1 MAEYKF
7 KKSDYISMVRQH
19 KRKIAQMQQTIDKLN
34 HDCELYKDYIRMM
47 EDKRNIIVGKV

>member
-34 HDCELYKDYIRMM
+34 YDCELYKDYIRMM
-47 EDKRNIIVGKV
+47 EGKKNIIVGKV

>member
-34 HDCELYKDYIRMM
+34 YDCELYKDYIRMM
-47 EDKRNIIVGKV
+47 EDKKNIIVGKV

>member
-47 EDKRNIIVGKV
+47 EDKKNIIVGKV

>member
-19 KRKIAQMQQTIDKLN
+19 KKKIAQMQQIIDKLN
-34 HDCELYKDYIRMM
+34 YDCELYKDYIRMM
-47 EDKRNIIVGKV
+47 EDKKNIIVGKV

>member
-19 KRKIAQMQQTIDKLN
+19 KKKIFQMQQTIDKLN
-34 HDCELYKDYIRMM
+34 YDCELYKDYIRIM
-47 EDKRNIIVGKV
+47 EDKKNIIVGKV

>member
-7 KKSDYISMVRQH
+7 RKSDYISMVRQH
-19 KRKIAQMQQTIDKLN
+19 KKKIAQMQQTIDQLN

-47 EDKRNIIVGKV
+47 EDKKNTIVGKV